1 MNDIH
6 QKDLQEIE
14 ERHKEEILN
23 LDSQNHLLKKE
34 LEKLIKE
41 NDEFKKTS
49 STYNWDLSIRNKQ
62 LEEKL
67 LDLEESIICT
77 QK

>member
-6 QKDLQEIE
+6 QNDLQEIE

-34 LEKLIKE
+34 LEKLVKE

-49 STYNWDLSIRNKQ
+49 STYN
-62 LEEKL
+62 
-67 LDLEESIICT
+67 
-77 QK
+77 